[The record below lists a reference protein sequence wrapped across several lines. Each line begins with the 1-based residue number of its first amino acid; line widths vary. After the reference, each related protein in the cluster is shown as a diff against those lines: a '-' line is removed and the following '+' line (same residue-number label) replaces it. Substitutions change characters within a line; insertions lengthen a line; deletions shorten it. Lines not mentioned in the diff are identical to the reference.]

1 MSPLSPP
8 FAGRRISFMR
18 SSRASSA
25 ALSARRFSSPGLATR
40 PGDCSLST
48 LARYSS
54 MALRSVMLPTSVR
67 FSSGAPVSGDVRWF
81 LRNHSSMAYLS

>member
-1 MSPLSPP
+1 
-8 FAGRRISFMR
+8 MR
-18 SSRASSA
+18 SSRRSNASA
-25 ALSARRFSSPGLATR
+25 SARRFSSPGLVTR

-54 MALRSVMLPTSVR
+54 MALRSVMLATSVR

-81 LRNHSSMAYLS
+81 LRNHSSIAYRS